1 MTRHRPPALPE
12 SAVMRQCADYA
23 LMRGALVIRVNAGAM
38 PTPDGRWFRASRWRA
53 PGHLWHETGV
63 SDLIVIWQGRVF
75 VVETKAEGNTISQ
88 AQDAFLEAAE
98 LAGAVVVV
106 AYSVDDLRNAMEESR

>member
-1 MTRHRPPALPE
+1 MTRRRRPALPE

-53 PGHLWHETGV
+53 PGHLWHESGV
-63 SDLIVIWQGRVF
+63 SDFIMIWNGTPF
-75 VVETKAEGNTISQ
+75 VVETKAAGNTISQ
-88 AQDAFLEAAE
+88 TQDEFLEAAE

-106 AYSVDDLRNAMEESR
+106 AYSVDDLRAAMGEG

>member
-1 MTRHRPPALPE
+1 MIRPRPMPE

-63 SDLIVIWQGRVF
+63 SDLVIVWHGQVF
-75 VVETKAEGNTISQ
+75 MVETKAEGNTISQ
-88 AQDAFLEAAE
+88 TQDEFLEAAE

-106 AYSVDDLRNAMEESR
+106 AYSVDDLRNAIEGIC

>member
-1 MTRHRPPALPE
+1 MKHRPRALPE

-23 LMRGALVIRVNAGAM
+23 VMRGALVIRVNAGAM

-63 SDLIVIWQGRVF
+63 SDLVVIWRGRVF
-75 VVETKAEGNTISQ
+75 VVETKAGDNTISPT
-88 AQDAFLEAAE
+88 QDEFLEAADE
-98 LAGAVVVV
+98 AGAVVVV
-106 AYSVDDLRNAMEESR
+106 AYSVDDLRSAMEEIC

>member
-63 SDLIVIWQGRVF
+63 SDLIVIWQGQVF

>member
-1 MTRHRPPALPE
+1 
-12 SAVMRQCADYA
+12 MRQCADYA

-53 PGHLWHETGV
+53 PGHPWHETGV

-88 AQDAFLEAAE
+88 AQDEFLEAADQS
-98 LAGAVVVV
+98 GAVVVV
-106 AYSVDDLRNAMEESR
+106 AYSIDDLRLAMDT

>member
-1 MTRHRPPALPE
+1 MTRRRLPALPE

-63 SDLIVIWQGRVF
+63 SDLIVIWQGQVF
-75 VVETKAEGNTISQ
+75 VVETKAGNNTISQ

>member
-23 LMRGALVIRVNAGAM
+23 VMRGALVIRVNAGAI
-38 PTPDGRWFRASRWRA
+38 PAPDGRWFRASRWRA

-63 SDLIVIWQGRVF
+63 SDLVIIWQGRVF
-75 VVETKAEGNTISQ
+75 VVETKAGNNTISQ
-88 AQDAFLEAAE
+88 AQDEFLEAADQS
-98 LAGAVVVV
+98 GAVVVV
-106 AYSVDDLRNAMEESR
+106 AYSIDDLRLAMDT

>member
-1 MTRHRPPALPE
+1 MRRSRPLALPE

-23 LMRGALVIRVNAGAM
+23 VMRGALVIRVNAGAM

-53 PGHLWHETGV
+53 PGHPWHETGV

-88 AQDAFLEAAE
+88 AQDEFLEAADQS
-98 LAGAVVVV
+98 GAVVVV
-106 AYSVDDLRNAMEESR
+106 AYSIDDLRLAMDT

>member
-1 MTRHRPPALPE
+1 MRRSRPPAMPE
-12 SAVMRQCADYA
+12 SAIMRQCADYA

-63 SDLIVIWQGRVF
+63 SDLVIVWHGQVF
-75 VVETKAEGNTISQ
+75 MVETKAEGNTISQ
-88 AQDAFLEAAE
+88 TQDEFLEAAE

-106 AYSVDDLRNAMEESR
+106 AYSVDDLRNAIEGIC

>member
-1 MTRHRPPALPE
+1 MTRHRPPALAE

-63 SDLIVIWQGRVF
+63 SDLVVIWQGRVF
-75 VVETKAEGNTISQ
+75 VVETKAGTNTISQ
-88 AQDAFLEAAE
+88 AHDEFLEAAE
-98 LAGAVVVV
+98 MAGAVVVV
-106 AYSVDDLRNAMEESR
+106 AYSVDDLRAAMGE

>member
-1 MTRHRPPALPE
+1 MKHRPPALLE

-23 LMRGALVIRVNAGAM
+23 VMRGALVIRVNGGAM

-63 SDLIVIWQGRVF
+63 SDLVIIWRGRVL
-75 VVETKAEGNTISQ
+75 VVETKAGSNVISPT
-88 AQDAFLEAAE
+88 QDEFLEAADE
-98 LAGAVVVV
+98 AGAVVVV
-106 AYSVDDLRNAMEESR
+106 AYSVEDLRSAMEEIC